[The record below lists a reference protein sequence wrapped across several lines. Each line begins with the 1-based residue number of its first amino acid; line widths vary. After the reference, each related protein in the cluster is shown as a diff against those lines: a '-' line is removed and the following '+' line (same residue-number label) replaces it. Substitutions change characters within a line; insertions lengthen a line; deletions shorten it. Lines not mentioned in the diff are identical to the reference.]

1 MELFR
6 EGPYYYKD
14 EDKTILAKFASDKTS
29 ICKLPDKVI
38 ETLNHCG
45 DQPNSLCVVKF
56 MTGKDFKKV
65 GELSFTGC
73 RHLKELN
80 FSASN
85 DVFIDFNA
93 FHGCSSLENV
103 DLTGVTK
110 IQQLAFDRCYSLKTV
125 YMPNIVDLGMNSFFN
140 CGKIE
145 KITIGPNLKEF
156 PTSDEFKKPAKIY
169 FLGSKAEFL
178 KIKNTKELLD
188 QDLIDVEFDIL
199 SLDDLI
205 DKGYTFKGANE
216 RILKATQNIIGLE

>member
-45 DQPNSLCVVKF
+45 DQPHSLYVTKF
-56 MTGKDFKKV
+56 ITGKDFKKV

-73 RHLKELN
+73 KYLESLD
-80 FSASN
+80 FSVSK
-85 DVFIDFNA
+85 DVSIDFNA
-93 FHGCSSLENV
+93 FHSCYSLKNL

-110 IQQLAFDRCYSLKTV
+110 IQQWAFERCYYLETV
-125 YMPNIVDLGMNSFFN
+125 YMPNIVDLSMNSFFN

-205 DKGYTFKGANE
+205 NKGYTFKDANE
-216 RILKATQNIIGLE
+216 RIFKATQNIIGL